1 MNNNDSLLNQIHQ
14 HFPAPGRDI
23 RTYSPLTL
31 AYLGDAVYEIIIRTF
46 IVEGQPGTV
55 HALHKR
61 SSRLVNAKA
70 QAALAASVEHSLNE
84 EELAVFKRGRNAKSH
99 SVAKNADIID
109 YRNATGLEA
118 LIGYLYL
125 RGHME
130 RASSSSSRDS
140 PLSCPVEQRQ
150 NKLKNGGNGEK
161 TRK

>member
-1 MNNNDSLLNQIHQ
+1 MKR
-14 HFPAPGRDI
+14 G
-23 RTYSPLTL
+23 
-31 AYLGDAVYEIIIRTF
+31 VIIRTF

-130 RASSSSSRDS
+130 RCLELVQQGLPSIL
-140 PLSCPVEQRQ
+140 P
-150 NKLKNGGNGEK
+150 GGTK
-161 TRK
+161 TE